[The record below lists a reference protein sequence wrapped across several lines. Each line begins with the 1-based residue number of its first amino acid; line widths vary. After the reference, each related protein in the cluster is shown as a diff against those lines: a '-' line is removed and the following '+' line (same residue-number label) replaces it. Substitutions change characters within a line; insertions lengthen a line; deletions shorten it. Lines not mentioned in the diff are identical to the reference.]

1 MKLVLGGI
9 EVIEQPLRV
18 QSAAG
23 TGYGN
28 KYSQGGWNVKS
39 MRLPKYSGTELSIT
53 TVRYG
58 VRRQAKREAAFP
70 RFPCEFQS

>member
-23 TGYGN
+23 AGYGN
-28 KYSQGGWNVKS
+28 KYSQGGWSIKLT
-39 MRLPKYSGTELSIT
+39 RLAKYG
-53 TVRYG
+53 G
-58 VRRQAKREAAFP
+58 VRQIRQAGRILSNIINT
-70 RFPCEFQS
+70 RYSQG